1 MARREYSERHRTQ
14 RVKNNAVLIGL
25 LALCVIFYLVFITRA
40 GLLG

>member
-25 LALCVIFYLVFITRA
+25 LAFCVIFYVVFVTRA